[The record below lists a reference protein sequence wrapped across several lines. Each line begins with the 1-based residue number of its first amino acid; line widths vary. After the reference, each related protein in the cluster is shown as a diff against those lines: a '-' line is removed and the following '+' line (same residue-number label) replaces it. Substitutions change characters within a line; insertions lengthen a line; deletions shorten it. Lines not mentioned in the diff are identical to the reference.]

1 MRAVGGQTAG
11 SGSRLPSPE
20 NVYNFTRSHWII
32 GVVFHSHVLGQFLL
46 QHGISICVFTF
57 NCLGTELQLWDK
69 ERHQWIQ
76 VKATAVES
84 PGPGGQVWSAGDTM
98 ESWRDGGHC
107 G

>member
-1 MRAVGGQTAG
+1 MRAVGGLQGQKVDCHLLKMFIISPDLTG
-11 SGSRLPSPE
+11 SLVSYFI
-20 NVYNFTRSHWII
+20 VM
-32 GVVFHSHVLGQFLL
+32 L